1 MSKEEFEKLT
11 DAYLTGKA
19 SSKEEELVDAFF
31 EAQEKKHSIVP
42 SKTSEEMWTAVEQ
55 RVNQNWHIN
64 ADKIE
69 AKKQSN
75 PWLISLAVA
84 ASVSVLIM
92 LFYFQQK
99 PEVIT
104 VKNLTAH
111 AHNGQKS
118 IITLGDGTRVYLNS
132 GSTLTYPEVFE
143 ASIRNVVLTGEAF
156 FEVMRDEKRPF
167 IVRTGSIDTKVLGT
181 SFNVSAYADEPVSIA
196 VATGKV
202 QVKETNQKDSVL
214 LTPNYQAT
222 FNNEKLNWETNTVDI
237 NKVVA
242 WKNQTLNFDGVSLAE
257 VAKELERW
265 YNVSITFENDNIKK
279 CIIHGQY
286 KDQSLQSVLKSI
298 QYMYQ
303 IDFKFKSQSKV
314 ELYGKGCSK

>member
-1 MSKEEFEKLT
+1 MSKEDFEKLT

-42 SKTSEEMWTAVEQ
+42 PKTSEDMWAAVEQ
-55 RVNQNWHIN
+55 GVTKNWRIN
-64 ADKIE
+64 AEEIHS
-69 AKKQSN
+69 KKQSN
-75 PWLISLAVA
+75 RWLISLAVA
-84 ASVSVLIM
+84 ASVSALI
-92 LFYFQQK
+92 LFFYFKQA
-99 PEVIT
+99 PDVND
-104 VKNLTAH
+104 VKTLTARVY
-111 AHNGQKS
+111 NGQKS

-143 ASIRNVVLTGEAF
+143 PSIRNVVLTGEAF

-167 IVRTGSIDTKVLGT
+167 VVKTGSIDTRVLGT
-181 SFNVSAYADEPVSIA
+181 SFNVSAYMDEPVSIA

-202 QVKETNQKDSVL
+202 QVKETNNKDSLL

-222 FNNEKLNWETNTVDI
+222 FRNEKQNWETTSVDI
-237 NKVVA
+237 NKVIA

-257 VAKELERW
+257 VAKDLERW
-265 YNVSITFENDNIKK
+265 YNVSVTFENDNIKN

-303 IDFKFKSQSKV
+303 IDFKFKTQSKI